1 MKKQILLIGSV
12 VAIVIG
18 ISFTLLPINI
28 QNDLSLFETTNYED
42 VPRAAIIDQLYDEYP
57 DEDLHKK
64 ITEYLKNDGYKVVDI
79 YKTEEVTVDF
89 YKKLPSMN
97 YKFIIIRSHSL
108 EGGSMEESA
117 SLFTGEKYNDHKYI
131 KEQFMK
137 LVHRGVPYLDEEIK
151 ERGGWRA
158 LEDKM
163 YFLVGSS
170 LFDKMMI
177 GEFPE
182 STIILAGCATMKDT
196 VLADSLLKRG
206 AFEVVGW
213 DDLVSPENNDELIIH
228 LLNQTLNNDVKMKD
242 AVQSLS
248 NLIEGKLDYGATVV
262 YYSTGDNEITDDI
275 KVPSKVKGPSGDTPG
290 L

>member
-1 MKKQILLIGSV
+1 
-12 VAIVIG
+12 
-18 ISFTLLPINI
+18 
-28 QNDLSLFETTNYED
+28 LSQFETTNYED

-57 DEDLHKK
+57 DEDLHKQ
-64 ITEYLKNDGYKVVDI
+64 ITEYLKNAGYKVVDI

-89 YKKLPSMN
+89 YKNLPSMN
-97 YKFIIIRSHSL
+97 YKFILIRSHSL
-108 EGGSMEESA
+108 EGGSMEASA

-131 KEQFMK
+131 PEQFMK

-170 LFDKMMI
+170 LFDKSMI
-177 GEFPE
+177 GEFPG

-196 VLADSLLKRG
+196 ILADSFLNRG
-206 AFEVVGW
+206 ASEVIGW
-213 DDLVSPENNDELIIH
+213 DDLVGPENNDEVLLL
-228 LLNQTLNNDVKMKD
+228 LLNQTLVNNVDMKN
-242 AVQSLS
+242 AVQSVAK
-248 NLIEGKLDYGATVV
+248 LIEGKLDYDTTLV
-262 YYSTGDNEITDDI
+262 YYSTDDNEITDDH
-275 KVPSKVKGPSGDTPG
+275 KVPTRNKGPSSDTPS